1 MLPESSVLIAVMNHA
16 RDMERAR
23 DEHWYRIPM
32 RSAPKFFPPD
42 YVAFYLTKPFSAD
55 AFSVRWYAQV
65 RGHELAARRDL
76 LPDEPDHPRADQRY
90 YKLQL
95 GKLVELPHPIPSRS
109 LRRITFILTNGK
121 RLNEAWEINDLFL
134 GSREHDSLW
143 RALKE
148 AHLHAER
155 NYVIRDADS
164 TRAYSVDFA
173 VICREGTVGVICGET
188 SGRSEAEM
196 PRAVRERLLYLTSAQ
211 IDAAPAKCV
220 EAIAAAAAQLGGP
233 AESQAST

>member
-1 MLPESSVLIAVMNHA
+1 MNHA
-16 RDMERAR
+16 RDLERAR
-23 DEHWYRIPM
+23 DEHWYRIPV

-42 YVAFYLTKPFSAD
+42 YVAFYLTKPFGAD

-65 RGHELAARRDL
+65 RGHELVTRRDL

-134 GSREHDSLW
+134 GPREHDLLW

-148 AHLHAER
+148 ARLHAER
-155 NYVIRDADS
+155 NYVIRDASS
-164 TRAYSVDFA
+164 TRVYSVDFA
-173 VICREGTVGVICGET
+173 VICREGTLGVICGDSSVEANDCRAPSA
-188 SGRSEAEM
+188 SGCCTLPARRLT
-196 PRAVRERLLYLTSAQ
+196 PRRRNASKRLPRPLLSS
-211 IDAAPAKCV
+211 AAPPSL
-220 EAIAAAAAQLGGP
+220 EP
-233 AESQAST
+233 PT